1 MSISYS
7 QLIETV
13 GQQKHKKKDHKSW
26 NHHFASYCITVY
38 VLNSNEIS
46 VEMWIAIQR
55 MDNKQ
60 VQEACI

>member
-1 MSISYS
+1 MSYS
-7 QLIETV
+7 QQIETV
-13 GQQKHKKKDHKSW
+13 GQQKHKKKRPLIMKP
-26 NHHFASYCITVY
+26 HFASHCITVG
-38 VLNSNEIS
+38 VLSSNEIS